1 MSAFPTPAEADLVD
15 QLRLDGDAIISLVA
29 VDGND
34 VMGHVLFSTMTAP
47 FKALGLAPVSVE
59 SGMRRRG
66 IAARLIEE
74 GIRDAKSAGWE
85 AIFVLGDPAYYQR
98 FGFSA
103 KEAELFNS
111 PYAGPYLMVLAL
123 NEGGLPAS
131 SGRVEYAPAF
141 AALG

>member
-111 PYAGPYLMVLAL
+111 PYAF
-123 NEGGLPAS
+123 E
-131 SGRVEYAPAF
+131 
-141 AALG
+141 